1 MNLKN
6 FRDQKKLFQ
15 QLDRIPSLAQDNDE
29 EIRDTTLFISLFY
42 TVARGQWTKALNI
55 ICYF

>member
-15 QLDRIPSLAQDNDE
+15 QFDRIPSLAQDNDE
-29 EIRDTTLFISLFY
+29 EIRDTTLFINLFY
-42 TVARGQWTKALNI
+42 TVPRGLVDKRHQT
-55 ICYF
+55 